1 MAGYQLQKGSFKF
14 MNITS
19 RMFSVTIVV
28 LVILVLIFGFG
39 WINNDV
45 SYKYE
50 VQDTLVAG
58 KALDQHQKA
67 IMHGIVFCK
76 TASTS
81 CLVLLVLT
89 LIIHE
94 VEPTFN
100 GRIRYIRNT
109 TPPSA

>member
-1 MAGYQLQKGSFKF
+1 MK
-14 MNITS
+14 ITD
-19 RMFSVTIVV
+19 RMFTISIII
-28 LVILVLIFGFG
+28 LAILVLIFGFG
-39 WINNDV
+39 WVNSDV

-76 TASTS
+76 MASIS

-94 VEPTFN
+94 VEPAFK
-100 GRIRYIRNT
+100 GRIQYVKKK
-109 TPPSA
+109 